1 MQAGSVTKPF
11 GILKVSKIEGIPRHK
26 LTLKEVLYWTM
37 PHAGLSKEVLK
48 WRVGNCRRMLDQL
61 WRLQLMKKASAISK
75 HTFMYGTLW
84 VRTFDGK
91 SGKDTLYGI
100 ASFNVVTNAGRD
112 ELVDEFDAATA
123 AGFDLTTF
131 NYHAIGTGSTAE
143 AATQTALTTELTTE
157 YNPNSTR
164 ATGTQSQPTS
174 DVYSTV
180 ATNTLDSGTPT
191 INEHGLLSQAATGGG
206 TLWDRSLTGALP
218 LVGTNGDGLQTTY
231 NLTVASGG

>member
-1 MQAGSVTKPF
+1 MGVGSITRPF
-11 GILKVSKIEGIPRHK
+11 GILKVSKIEGIPSHK
-26 LTLKEVLYWTM
+26 LTFKEVLYWTM
-37 PHAGLSKEVLK
+37 PHRGLSKEVLK
-48 WRVGNCRRMLDQL
+48 WRVGNCKRVMGQL
-61 WRLQLMKKASAISK
+61 WKLQLMKKASAISG

-84 VRTFDGK
+84 VRTFDGL
-91 SGKDTLYGI
+91 SGRDTLFGI
-100 ASFNVVTNAGRD
+100 SSFNVVASAGRD

-131 NYHAIGTGSTAE
+131 NFHALGTGSTAE
-143 AATQTALTTELTTE
+143 AAADTALVTELTTE

-164 ATGTQSQPTS
+164 ATGVQSQPTS
-174 DVYSTV
+174 DVYRTV

-231 NLTVASGG
+231 NLTIASGG